1 MGSETDG
8 FYRDYRELV
17 GCAELVGLLRGCV
30 CRWRHCETAT
40 SGVINVLVTCIGM
53 TVLCRRGRLLMFY
66 WD

>member
-8 FYRDYRELV
+8 LYGDYRELV

-40 SGVINVLVTCIGM
+40 SGVLNVMETCIGM
-53 TVLCRRGRLLMFY
+53 AVFCN
-66 WD
+66 